1 MPGFIAI
8 YGIAAVVLAVLA
20 GFLAAS
26 KNRNISAWIAWT
38 VILPPAIVFLVLM
51 PTHRGERRR
60 PLTLDE
66 EDILLG
72 D

>member
-1 MPGFIAI
+1 MVGFIAI
-8 YGIAAVVLAVLA
+8 YGLAALVLAGLA
-20 GFLAAS
+20 GFLASA

-38 VILPPAIVFLVLM
+38 VILPPAILVLVLL
-51 PTHRGERRR
+51 PTHPGQRRR

-66 EDILLG
+66 EDALLG